1 MSLIGNVFFLFFS
14 NFRGFKTLAI
24 FSFFE
29 ASFSNL
35 HKIKE
40 YSIFFP
46 KKSVGTLRK
55 FTPKINDWPK
65 PLFSGLGY
73 HSDNEPSMPFLIRFL
88 RKNPNLV
95 LFYLEHSSRL
105 E

>member
-1 MSLIGNVFFLFFS
+1 
-14 NFRGFKTLAI
+14 
-24 FSFFE
+24 
-29 ASFSNL
+29 
-35 HKIKE
+35 
-40 YSIFFP
+40 
-46 KKSVGTLRK
+46 
-55 FTPKINDWPK
+55 
-65 PLFSGLGY
+65 LFSGLGY